1 MKKRIV
7 ILGSTG
13 SIGRNTLDVI
23 KHLPDRFKVIGL
35 TANENIGLL
44 KKQIDDWQP
53 RIIAVNDEKKCKEI
67 RASIDTRRIRVC
79 SGIEGIVEAAT
90 CKDAD
95 IIVCAIVGSS
105 GLKPTM
111 AAIEAKKQIAIANK
125 EPVVMAGKLLMEKAR
140 RNRVPLI
147 PVDSEPNAIFQCLE
161 GKPKESVK
169 RLIITASGG
178 PFRNFSREEM
188 AKVTPEKALA
198 HPVWAM
204 GKKISVDSATMI
216 NKGLEVIEA
225 HNMFEVPAS
234 NIEVAIHP
242 EAKIHAM
249 VEFAGGNIF
258 AVIGITDMRIPI
270 QHALT
275 YPERIP
281 THTKPFDFLQ
291 HSSLTF
297 QKPDIDRFP
306 GLKHGYE
313 AAKAGGT
320 MPAVLNAANEVAVP
334 AFLERKI
341 GFLEIAGLCRQ
352 VMKKHKN
359 KQNPCLSDILDAD
372 NWAREEA
379 LQLVLKS
386 SFE

>member
-1 MKKRIV
+1 MKKRIA

-23 KHLPDRFKVIGL
+23 RHLPEKFKVIGL
-35 TANENIGLL
+35 TANENISLL
-44 KKQIDDWQP
+44 KKQVDDWHP
-53 RIIAVNDEKKCKEI
+53 RIIAVNDERKCREI
-67 RASIDTRRIRVC
+67 RASINTRRTRVC
-79 SGIEGIVEAAT
+79 SGVEGIVEVAA
-90 CKDAD
+90 CKDTD
-95 IIVCAIVGSS
+95 ITVCAIVGSS
-105 GLKPTM
+105 GLEPTM
-111 AAIEAKKQIAIANK
+111 AAIEAKKHIALANK

-140 RNRVPLI
+140 RNSITLI

-161 GKPKESVK
+161 GKPKETVK

-178 PFRNFSREEM
+178 PFRNFSKEEM

-204 GKKISVDSATMI
+204 GKKISIDSATMI

-225 HNMFEVPAS
+225 HNLFEMPAS
-234 NIEVAIHP
+234 NIEVVIHP

-249 VEFAGGNIF
+249 VEFTGGNIF

-281 THTKPFDFLQ
+281 THTKPVDFLQ
-291 HSSLTF
+291 LRSLTF
-297 QKPDIDRFP
+297 EVPDTGRFP
-306 GLKHGYE
+306 GLQHGYE

-341 GFLEIAGLCRQ
+341 GFLEIASL
-352 VMKKHKN
+352 
-359 KQNPCLSDILDAD
+359 
-372 NWAREEA
+372 
-379 LQLVLKS
+379 
-386 SFE
+386 